1 MKKLLLYIFT
11 SFALGFAGLA
21 TVTRNTSRES
31 YNQPSQTPRSAT
43 SKRIDSSF
51 SEYECV
57 MFDDQEKAAILADQ
71 ANDLSS
77 LLGLAEK
84 IWAEHGDDSFP
95 NEMTPVIQKLIK
107 LYPEQ
112 ALHYYDG
119 LPTNVLM
126 NQLMSSE
133 LNVAW
138 CKSDILA
145 YIRYFDKNDKL
156 TIEEFCD
163 SWTHI
168 VRRYTPEKS
177 AQCAESFMKLSHEK
191 QTALIERFSDRD
203 EIVLTLLPVVKDPS
217 MLAKLQQIAKK
228 INETPTSVNVP
239 DLEAKMK
246 QDRIDALMKRLETE
260 KTSVHELKTILDEK
274 ENSEIRESIIR
285 NALSPKD
292 DENINAAA
300 WLERISGILAI
311 VDELPTYPPNDYE
324 AKRAE
329 YTILHQKELES
340 WLPTQSPR
348 LQRAWA
354 DNIIEEKSPED
365 AFAWIEQ
372 LSTASLRSD
381 MREQRIKSWTESNPQ
396 AAARYINEKSTA
408 EEKVDLLPN
417 AVYAWALNDYA
428 SARKWLDAQTD
439 SPAKVAALQKIEK

>member
-1 MKKLLLYIFT
+1 
-11 SFALGFAGLA
+11 
-21 TVTRNTSRES
+21 
-31 YNQPSQTPRSAT
+31 
-43 SKRIDSSF
+43 
-51 SEYECV
+51 

-71 ANDLSS
+71 ANDLNS

-84 IWAEHGDDSFP
+84 IWAEHGDDSFT

-119 LPTNVLM
+119 LPTNALM

-133 LNVAW
+133 LNVVW

-156 TIEEFCD
+156 SIEEFCD
-163 SWTHI
+163 SWTHV

-203 EIVLTLLPVVKDPS
+203 EIVLTLLTVVKDPS
-217 MLAKLQQIAKK
+217 MVAKLQQIAKK
-228 INETPTSVNVP
+228 INETPTSVDVP
-239 DLEAKMK
+239 KPDANRK
-246 QDRIDALMKRLETE
+246 QDRIDALMQRLETE
-260 KTSVHELKTILDEK
+260 KISVHELKAILDEK
-274 ENSEIRESIIR
+274 ENSEIRESIIS
-285 NALSPKD
+285 NALSAKD
-292 DENINAAA
+292 DENSNAAA

-311 VDELPTYPPNDYE
+311 VDELPTYPPNDEE

-329 YTILHQKELES
+329 YTILHQTELEL
-340 WLPTQSPR
+340 WLPKQSPS

-381 MREQRIKSWTESNPQ
+381 MREQRIRSWTESNPQ
-396 AAARYINEKSTA
+396 AATRYISEKMTA
-408 EEKVDLLPN
+408 EENETFLPK
-417 AVYAWALNDYA
+417 AVYAWALNDFA
-428 SARKWLDAQTD
+428 SARKWLDAQAA
-439 SPAKVAALQKIEK
+439 SPAKAAAIKKLEK